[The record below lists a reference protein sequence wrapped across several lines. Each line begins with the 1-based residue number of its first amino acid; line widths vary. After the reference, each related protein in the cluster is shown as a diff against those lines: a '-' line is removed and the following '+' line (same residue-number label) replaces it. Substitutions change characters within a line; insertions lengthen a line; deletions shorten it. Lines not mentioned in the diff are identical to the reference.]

1 MLLSIVTASY
11 NRVELLKKNYK
22 FLKSKINDLNFEWII
37 IYEKNDLK
45 TKKYLKTIKDKFV
58 KKKASTSEDADIAY
72 NIGFK
77 IAKGKY
83 INIHGD
89 DDYFDKKNFK
99 KLKYILDSD
108 KEWIICQA
116 EYVDNNFKKIRYM
129 TTKIKKLLLNN
140 YNSNIL
146 TLINFVM
153 TPSIFFKKDKLKK
166 VGGYND
172 KIKYGSDY
180 IFWLNFNKLFKPLIF
195 NIVISYVRFDSKTK
209 TGSFN
214 LSRYLIFL
222 REMKKFS
229 KNKFYR
235 IMQYNII
242 ILTIIIN
249 FFFKKFLRIY

>member
-1 MLLSIVTASY
+1 
-11 NRVELLKKNYK
+11 
-22 FLKSKINDLNFEWII
+22 
-37 IYEKNDLK
+37 
-45 TKKYLKTIKDKFV
+45 
-58 KKKASTSEDADIAY
+58 
-72 NIGFK
+72 
-77 IAKGKY
+77 
-83 INIHGD
+83 
-89 DDYFDKKNFK
+89 
-99 KLKYILDSD
+99 
-108 KEWIICQA
+108 
-116 EYVDNNFKKIRYM
+116 
-129 TTKIKKLLLNN
+129 
-140 YNSNIL
+140 
-146 TLINFVM
+146 M

-180 IFWLNFNKLFKPLIF
+180 IFWLNFNKLFKPLIL

-249 FFFKKFLRIY
+249 FLFKKFLRIY